1 MKFSFLPFIT
11 YPDKGESNSK
21 VMLETSK
28 DDYLSLKQFIES
40 LPLDSSF
47 GTFKERL
54 QNVLFGHLQDVTYL
68 DSNHTVP
75 EVSFPASSSSELLG
89 VAINLVMMLKT
100 SMLEIED
107 LHQKHQ
113 QEMDELKEK
122 MSYDVSLAAQNSEQV
137 EARLK
142 EETERL
148 SNNLVSMHV
157 NALKQYRKTIEDEN
171 AELKASFDKRIAEVE
186 EQYKTK
192 LEQLARDKDIVIN
205 GLKEQSSK
213 DHKLISLLIKKHDM
227 YIENQKR
234 LSEYDELE
242 SHISDLVDD
251 L

>member
-1 MKFSFLPFIT
+1 
-11 YPDKGESNSK
+11 
-21 VMLETSK
+21 
-28 DDYLSLKQFIES
+28 
-40 LPLDSSF
+40 
-47 GTFKERL
+47 
-54 QNVLFGHLQDVTYL
+54 
-68 DSNHTVP
+68 
-75 EVSFPASSSSELLG
+75 
-89 VAINLVMMLKT
+89 MLKT
-100 SMLEIED
+100 SMTEIED

-171 AELKASFDKRIAEVE
+171 AELKESFDKRIAEVE

>member
-28 DDYLSLKQFIES
+28 DDYLTLKQFIES

-47 GTFKERL
+47 GNFKERL
-54 QNVLFGHLQDVTYL
+54 QNVFFGNLQDVTYL

-89 VAINLVMMLKT
+89 VAINLVLMLRT
-100 SMLEIED
+100 SMAEIED
-107 LHQKHQ
+107 LHQKYQ

-171 AELKASFDKRIAEVE
+171 AELQTELILSSNESNEESR
-186 EQYKTK
+186 EQYRKAIVNELKGTCRGIADVSLKCSEETRGKDAKDLGKT
-192 LEQLARDKDIVIN
+192 
-205 GLKEQSSK
+205 S
-213 DHKLISLLIKKHDM
+213 M
-227 YIENQKR
+227 IENPVTVSRK
-234 LSEYDELE
+234 
-242 SHISDLVDD
+242 
-251 L
+251 